1 MSNDWLAAGTLAVSE
16 PGASSAAAGPLS
28 LLTVEHVTAYH
39 YRKPVRF
46 GQHRLMFRPREGHD
60 VQVLE
65 AGVHVSVP
73 SRIDWMLDTQSNSV
87 TLVTPQ
93 EESAELK
100 IECRFKIEQHRVRS
114 AQDLPLAAHAQRWP
128 FDYSGEERR
137 DLGAMLEP
145 HYLDPDG
152 RLYEWMRPFFT
163 HAARPDTKELLM
175 SLADAIKSGLTYEV
189 RNEEGTQTPDET
201 LERGSG
207 SCRDYALLMM
217 EAVRRLGM
225 AGRFV
230 SGYLYDPAQDNGWDE
245 GVVGAGATHAWL
257 DVYLPGAGW
266 VPFDPT
272 NAVFRSANLI
282 RVAFARDPKLAA
294 PLSGSWFGA
303 ASDYVGM
310 DVKVS
315 VRRV

>member
-1 MSNDWLAAGTLAVSE
+1 MAVS
-16 PGASSAAAGPLS
+16 GS
-28 LLTVEHVTAYH
+28 LTSLAVEHVTTYRYH
-39 YRKPVRF
+39 KPVRF

-60 VQVLE
+60 VQVVE
-65 AGVHVSVP
+65 AGLEVNVP
-73 SRIDWMLDTQSNSV
+73 ARIDWMQDTQSNSV

-93 EESAELK
+93 AMAAELK
-100 IECRFKIEQHRVRS
+100 LECHFRIEQHRVNS
-114 AQDLPLAAHAQRWP
+114 AQDLPLAPHAQRWP
-128 FDYSGEERR
+128 FDYSADERF
-137 DLGAMLEP
+137 DLSAMLEP
-145 HYLDPDG
+145 HYPDPDG
-152 RLYEWMRPFFT
+152 RLYEWMRPYLSQ
-163 HAARPDTKELLM
+163 ASRPDTKELLM
-175 SLADAIKSGLTYEV
+175 SMAEAIKSGLKYEV

-201 LERGSG
+201 LTRGSG

-230 SGYLYDPAQDNGWDE
+230 SGYLYDPALDTGADA

-272 NAVFRSANLI
+272 NAVFKGTNLI

-294 PLSGSWFGA
+294 PLTGSWFGNP
-303 ASDYVGM
+303 SDYVGM

-315 VRRV
+315 VRRA

>member
-1 MSNDWLAAGTLAVSE
+1 VAESTLVANTLA
-16 PGASSAAAGPLS
+16 SAMGLS
-28 LLTVEHVTAYH
+28 TALTVEHVTTYR

-60 VQVLE
+60 VQVIE
-65 AGVHVSVP
+65 AGVDVNVP
-73 SRIDWMLDTQSNSV
+73 SHIDWVLDTQSNSV

-93 EESAELK
+93 SASAELK
-100 IECRFKIEQHRVRS
+100 IECHFKIEQQRLGN
-114 AQDLPLAAHAQRWP
+114 AQSLLLASHAQRWP
-128 FDYSGEERR
+128 FDYSAEERR
-137 DLGAMLEP
+137 DLSAMLEP
-145 HYLDPDG
+145 HYPDPAG
-152 RLYEWMRPFFT
+152 RLYEWMRPFLLQ
-163 HAARPDTKELLM
+163 AARPDTKELLM
-175 SLADAIKSGLTYEV
+175 SMAEAIKSGLKYEV
-189 RNEEGTQTPDET
+189 RDEEGTQTPDET
-201 LERGSG
+201 LTRGSG
-207 SCRDYALLMM
+207 SCRDYALLMI

-230 SGYLYDPAQDNGWDE
+230 SGYLYDPALDTGVDE

-272 NAVFRSANLI
+272 NAVLRGPNLI

-303 ASDYVGM
+303 ASDYIGM
-310 DVKVS
+310 DVEIA